1 MFLLSAKKSIKKQY
15 IFPCICKI
23 DMMNFIRN
31 IIGGKIAHQSL
42 QETIIGLLYG
52 IMQVTYEDHG
62 AKIAK
67 YFQKKIN
74 RIDEVYFCTCIYI
87 QYTQDICV
95 NNYQLKMKLL

>member
-31 IIGGKIAHQSL
+31 IIGEKIAHQSL

-67 YFQKKIN
+67 YFQKKLIELMKSTSVHVYIYSIHKIFVLIIIN
-74 RIDEVYFCTCIYI
+74 
-87 QYTQDICV
+87 
-95 NNYQLKMKLL
+95 

>member
-1 MFLLSAKKSIKKQY
+1 MQNRHDEFHKKY
-15 IFPCICKI
+15 YW
-23 DMMNFIRN
+23 
-31 IIGGKIAHQSL
+31 GGKIAHQSL

-95 NNYQLKMKLL
+95 NNYQLKMILL

>member
-23 DMMNFIRN
+23 DMMNFI
-31 IIGGKIAHQSL
+31 ILWGEKIAHQSL

-52 IMQVTYEDHG
+52 IMQETYEDHG

-67 YFQKKIN
+67 YFQNFFN

-95 NNYQLKMKLL
+95 NN